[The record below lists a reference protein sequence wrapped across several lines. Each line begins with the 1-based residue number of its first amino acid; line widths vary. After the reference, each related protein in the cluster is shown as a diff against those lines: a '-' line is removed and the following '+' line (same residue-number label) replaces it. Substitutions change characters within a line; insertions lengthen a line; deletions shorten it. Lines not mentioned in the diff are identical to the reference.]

1 MADLSPAMQA
11 IAEHIHASA
20 EARRQGE
27 LEEWKLIPKGSEF
40 TSYDAMDNALV
51 AVCAAR
57 PSDSADLA
65 IWQKYLRS
73 IEIPAKIDGCDE
85 LSKRVVAALIG
96 GEGSP

>member
-1 MADLSPAMQA
+1 MTDLSPTMQA
-11 IAEHIHASA
+11 IANHIHACA

-27 LEEWKLIPKGSEF
+27 LEDWKLIPKGAEF
-40 TSYDAMDNALV
+40 LSYDAMDDALV

-57 PSDSADLA
+57 PTDGGDLA

-73 IEIPAKIDGCDE
+73 IEIPAKIDGCAD

-96 GEGSP
+96 GET